1 MIVRGLDTFA
11 HEAFGNLSRSF
22 SASYIHYGSTT
33 FFRRDNLV
41 DKVEHLREFVLDVHD
56 IVGEVR
62 AFERSA
68 EDIGILAK
76 RELLPDVVDDGKGGS
91 GGDSKAGNVG
101 REMLAEVGD
110 AEVRRTEVVAPL
122 RDAMRLID
130 HKQAHVH
137 ILELGEEE
145 LRLKS
150 FGREIEELIV
160 LRNDTL
166 VGLEHLLMRHA
177 HEDRSSLDTSLDEMV
192 DLVFHERDE
201 RSDHDAESAKCDG
214 RHLEGDAFATAR
226 REEAERIMSG
236 ENRGYDVL
244 LQRSE
249 GIIAPVF
256 LQYSVNVGQNIR

>member
-1 MIVRGLDTFA
+1 
-11 HEAFGNLSRSF
+11 
-22 SASYIHYGSTT
+22 
-33 FFRRDNLV
+33 
-41 DKVEHLREFVLDVHD
+41 
-56 IVGEVR
+56 
-62 AFERSA
+62 
-68 EDIGILAK
+68 
-76 RELLPDVVDDGKGGS
+76 
-91 GGDSKAGNVG
+91 
-101 REMLAEVGD
+101 
-110 AEVRRTEVVAPL
+110 
-122 RDAMRLID
+122 MRLID

-201 RSDHDAESAKCDG
+201 RSDHDAESAKRDG
-214 RHLEGDAFATAR
+214 RHLESDALAAAR
-226 REEAERIMSG
+226 REESESIMTR